1 TLLFANDILRLC
13 KNKKGFEKMSQYE
26 ETTNFTPKAEQLTYA
41 DVAHMFDDLKKSLHV
56 EKFSFST
63 NLSRPE
69 GGTAVGFAY
78 TGYAAGAGLRN
89 ILNAA
94 KIYYAVVVR
103 GGTGIS
109 ENSEIQIEDMHE
121 KKMLDLMNNIKNYKQ
136 PQKTK

>member
-1 TLLFANDILRLC
+1 MLFAHSILRLS
-13 KNKKGFEKMSQYE
+13 KTTKGFEKMSQYE
-26 ETTNFTPKAEQLTYA
+26 EKTNSTTKAKQLTCE
-41 DVAHMFDDLKKSLHV
+41 DVARMFDDLKKSLHV

-121 KKMLDLMNNIKNYKQ
+121 KKMMDLMQGINKYRQ
-136 PQKTK
+136 QQKTK

>member
-1 TLLFANDILRLC
+1 
-13 KNKKGFEKMSQYE
+13 MSQYE

-41 DVAHMFDDLKKSLHV
+41 DVARMFDDLKKSLHV

>member
-1 TLLFANDILRLC
+1 
-13 KNKKGFEKMSQYE
+13 MSQYE

-41 DVAHMFDDLKKSLHV
+41 DVARMFDDLKKSLHV

-136 PQKTK
+136 PQKKKLKKRPIVRFFKS